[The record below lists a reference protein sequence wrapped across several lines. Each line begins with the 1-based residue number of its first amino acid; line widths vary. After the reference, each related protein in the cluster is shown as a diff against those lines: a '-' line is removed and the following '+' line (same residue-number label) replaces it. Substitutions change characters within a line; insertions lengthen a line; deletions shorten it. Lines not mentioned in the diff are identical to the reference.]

1 MALFLFHAILY
12 IRVKRTKHTMTEE
25 TLQRAAQDEREIVNR
40 YRALLRSMEG
50 KADNKDKKM
59 VREAFQLAM
68 DAHKNIRRKSGEPY
82 VLHPIEVAII
92 VSKEIGL
99 GPTSIAAALL
109 HDVVEDSDY
118 TLDDIERLFG
128 EKVARIIDGLT
139 KISGIF
145 DQNVSVQAEN
155 FRKML
160 LTIADDIRVILIK
173 LADRLHNMRTME
185 GMPAHK
191 QLKIASETLF
201 IFAPLSHRLGLHNIK
216 TELEDL
222 SLKYTEPEVY
232 RDIILK
238 IKASKAGEIKY
249 LKRFSSKIREALKRE
264 DFNFT
269 IKERTKSI
277 YSIRKKMVNQ
287 GVSFEE
293 VYDKFA
299 IRIIIESDESH
310 EKSDCWKAYSIVTD
324 FYRPSPE
331 RLRDWISAPKS
342 NGYESLHTTVMG
354 PEGHWV
360 EVQIR
365 SDRMDQI
372 AEKGYAAHWLYKEDK
387 SGSDSMDIWLNRVRD
402 MLENPDQSAIDFIDN
417 FKLNLFSDEIFVF
430 TPKGDMRIL
439 PKGAS
444 PLDFAFEIH
453 TEVGAHTLGAKVN
466 GKLVSLSYKLKSG
479 DQVEIIDSEKQFP
492 KEEWLNFVVTS
503 KAKSRIRQSLKDET
517 NKIIGKGRNVLE
529 RKLQFIKMRAT
540 DSTVQRM
547 VNYFDL
553 KTQQDLFYKVGV
565 GIIDNKHIKEFAKDN
580 SGGLYN
586 YLKNRFVKPTYAKEE
601 EPKKSKKKNDATKS
615 GESKI
620 LVFGNEEEQL
630 EYKLSKCCN
639 PIPGDSVFGFLTS
652 NEGIKVHRND
662 CSNAVSLQSRYA
674 NRTLKA
680 RWIKSEQSNYLVS
693 LIIKGIDTVG
703 LVNKVTQIISND
715 LSVNI
720 RAINISGDDGIFE
733 GNLSLLVE
741 DKIHLS
747 EIIEQLK
754 KIEGVTSVQR
764 KTTG

>member
-1 MALFLFHAILY
+1 MSTH
-12 IRVKRTKHTMTEE
+12 TK
-25 TLQRAAQDEREIVNR
+25 TLTKEQQFDREIVNR

-59 VREAFQLAM
+59 IREAFQLSM
-68 DAHKNIRRKSGEPY
+68 DAHKNVRRKSGEPY

-92 VSKEIGL
+92 VAKEIGL
-99 GPTSIAAALL
+99 GPTSITAALL

-118 TLDDIERLFG
+118 TLEDIERMFG
-128 EKVARIIDGLT
+128 ETVARIIDGLT
-139 KISGIF
+139 KISGVF

-185 GMPAHK
+185 SMPAHK

-201 IFAPLSHRLGLHNIK
+201 IFAPLAHRLGLYAIK

-222 SLKYTEPEVY
+222 SFKYTEPEVY
-232 RDIILK
+232 RDIVLK
-238 IKASKAGEIKY
+238 IKQSKAGEIKY
-249 LKRFSSKIREALKRE
+249 LKRFSARIRESLKKE
-264 DFNFT
+264 NIDFV
-269 IKERTKSI
+269 IKERTKSVF
-277 YSIRKKMVNQ
+277 SIRRKMVNQ

-299 IRIIIESDESH
+299 IRIIINAPPEQ
-310 EKSDCWKAYSIVTD
+310 EKALCWKVYSIVTD
-324 FYRPSPE
+324 YYRPSPE

-354 PEGHWV
+354 PNGHWV

-365 SDRMDQI
+365 STRMDEI

-387 SGSDSMDIWLNRVRD
+387 SASDNLDTWLNRVRD
-402 MLENPDQSAIDFIDN
+402 LLENPDQSAIDFIDN

-430 TPKGDMRIL
+430 TPNGDMITL

-453 TEVGAHTLGAKVN
+453 SEVGAHTLGTKLN
-466 GKLVSLSYKLKSG
+466 GKLVQLSHKLKSG
-479 DQVEIIDSEKQFP
+479 DQVEIITSEKQWP
-492 KEEWLNFVVTS
+492 KEEWLNYVVTS
-503 KAKSRIRQSLKDET
+503 KAKSKIKQSLKDEK
-517 NKIIGKGRNVLE
+517 NIIIGKGRAVLE
-529 RKLQFIKMRAT
+529 RKLAFIKLKAN
-540 DSTVQRM
+540 DSTIQKM
-547 VNYFDL
+547 VNYFEL
-553 KTQQDLFYKVGV
+553 KTPQDLFYKVGL

-586 YLKNRFVKPTYAKEE
+586 YLRTKLVKPGFSKQKLPTPAIE
-601 EPKKSKKKNDATKS
+601 KSHEGA
-615 GESKI
+615 KI
-620 LVFGNEEEQL
+620 LVFGNEEERL

-639 PIPGDSVFGFLTS
+639 PIPGDDVFGFLTS

-662 CSNAVSLQSRYA
+662 CPNAVALQSRFA
-674 NRTLKA
+674 DRTLKA
-680 RWIKSEQSNYLVS
+680 KWIKAERADYTVN

-715 LSVNI
+715 LNVNI
-720 RAINISGDDGIFE
+720 KAISISGHNGVFE
-733 GNLSLLVE
+733 GNITLIVE
-741 DKIHLS
+741 DKIHLYNV
-747 EIIEQLK
+747 IENLK
-754 KIEGVTSVQR
+754 HVEGVTSVTR
-764 KTTG
+764 KAS